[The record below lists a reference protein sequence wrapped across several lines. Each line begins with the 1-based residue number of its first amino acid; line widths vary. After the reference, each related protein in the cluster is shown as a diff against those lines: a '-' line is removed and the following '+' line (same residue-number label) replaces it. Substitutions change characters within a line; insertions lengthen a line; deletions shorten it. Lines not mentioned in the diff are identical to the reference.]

1 MGILKAL
8 IIRVAGP
15 AQVSGPV
22 LTHPPFPCWTMAAA
36 TLRWCHTLD
45 YCTLKIKWACSVGHI
60 FPQKSLPSAP
70 SCPRTHKTVPHPK
83 RPCPSSAPRPGDRGV
98 LLLWLFFVELFC
110 VLWTMLW
117 WSSVGRVCAGA
128 SPPMWKKGKGVL
140 STSSESHLNVI
151 QWCLWILA
159 LSGTYVWPAGAR
171 LWGLV
176 LELPLSPTRSW
187 GMPTYQIAAKRSC
200 LGLSWGMCFGF
211 RQTPRGCRER
221 GKNPQALKSVIVC
234 PLDRSDVLFYFI
246 CCFYHTP
253 TWHTSQHQRTLL
265 YCDIFKWKLHG
276 SNSFL
281 KSIHLAWQHL
291 YVAGRRRRG
300 ESPTLCKTGALSKT
314 LWWLFSK
321 QAPLLEWQRGR
332 LHI

>member
-45 YCTLKIKWACSVGHI
+45 YCTLKIKRACSVGHI

-117 WSSVGRVCAGA
+117 WSSVGSVCAGA
-128 SPPMWKKGKGVL
+128 FPPMWKKGKGVL

-151 QWCLWILA
+151 PMVSLD
-159 LSGTYVWPAGAR
+159 
-171 LWGLV
+171 
-176 LELPLSPTRSW
+176 
-187 GMPTYQIAAKRSC
+187 SC
-200 LGLSWGMCFGF
+200 
-211 RQTPRGCRER
+211 P
-221 GKNPQALKSVIVC
+221 
-234 PLDRSDVLFYFI
+234 
-246 CCFYHTP
+246 
-253 TWHTSQHQRTLL
+253 
-265 YCDIFKWKLHG
+265 
-276 SNSFL
+276 
-281 KSIHLAWQHL
+281 
-291 YVAGRRRRG
+291 
-300 ESPTLCKTGALSKT
+300 
-314 LWWLFSK
+314 
-321 QAPLLEWQRGR
+321 
-332 LHI
+332 